1 MVRWDG
7 QVELGARIRTIDDN
21 GADCNEDF
29 PCRTDPYGAWRFHG
43 REEINAGWVTV
54 GVGPHP
60 MGTGEWVRMGML
72 DVIARHG
79 YAVVGAVLFVTA
91 AGIPL
96 PASIVL
102 LGAGAAA
109 ARGDL
114 RLALLLPLAWAAAV
128 TGDVL
133 LFFGGR
139 YTGWWLLAG
148 MCRLSINP
156 EGCIFSSSSYFY
168 RRGAKTLL
176 FSKWVPGLSSM
187 AAPLAGSLN
196 MRFWRFLCMDMAGV
210 GMYVACWLLAGY
222 LFSGFLQQMMA
233 WVQRLGHAVLL
244 LVILLVVGYATSLLV
259 FAIKARKYNKIEKI
273 SAEELRQRLE
283 LMSQD
288 KVVVIADVRSHNY
301 YDPGMQR
308 IKNSIRV
315 EPTRLKE
322 ELEALRAFMAPECE
336 IYLYCS
342 CIRDTTSKRVAH
354 MLEQENCRT
363 QVIEGGMKA
372 WVKAGGELESVPAAD
387 IQRLPRFD

>member
-1 MVRWDG
+1 
-7 QVELGARIRTIDDN
+7 
-21 GADCNEDF
+21 
-29 PCRTDPYGAWRFHG
+29 
-43 REEINAGWVTV
+43 
-54 GVGPHP
+54 
-60 MGTGEWVRMGML
+60 MGLL
-72 DVIARHG
+72 DVIAHHG
-79 YAVVGAVLFVTA
+79 YAVVAVILFVAA
-91 AGIPL
+91 AGL
-96 PASIVL
+96 PVPTSIVL

-114 RLALLLPLAWAAAV
+114 HLDLVLLIAWLAAL
-128 TGDVL
+128 TGDAL

-168 RRGAKTLL
+168 RRGARTLL
-176 FSKWVPGLSSM
+176 FSKWVPGLASM

-196 MRFWRFLCMDMAGV
+196 MRFWRFFRMDLAGV
-210 GMYVACWLLAGY
+210 GIYIGCWILTGY
-222 LFSGFLQQMMA
+222 LFRGFLAQILA
-233 WVQRLGHAVLL
+233 WVQRLGHAVLFVGL
-244 LVILLVVGYATSLLV
+244 LLLLGYLASILIFTV
-259 FAIKARKYNKIEKI
+259 KARKYNKIQKI
-273 SAEELRQRLE
+273 SAEDLRQRLE
-283 LMSQD
+283 ILGHD
-288 KVVVIADVRSHNY
+288 RVVVIADVRSHNY

-342 CIRDTTSKRVAH
+342 CIRDTTSKRIAH

-363 QVIEGGMKA
+363 QVIEGGLKA
-372 WVKAGGELESVPAAD
+372 WVKAGGELESVPATD
-387 IQRLPRFD
+387 IQHLPRFD